1 MESTQQIDIAFTTE
15 KLIHVNADLLI
26 IFLDHSINLR
36 KNDHFIKLPLQ
47 AAKLEEY
54 ARAKIEKSKSGS

>member
-1 MESTQQIDIAFTTE
+1 M
-15 KLIHVNADLLI
+15 LI
-26 IFLDHSINLR
+26 IFLDHSISLK

-54 ARAKIEKSKSGS
+54 AKAKL

>member
-1 MESTQQIDIAFTTE
+1 
-15 KLIHVNADLLI
+15 VNI
-26 IFLDHSINLR
+26 R

-54 ARAKIEKSKSGS
+54 AKAKLDKSRSGSQVQ